1 VENLEQEDITNV
13 EKMEL
18 TREVVSAILDE
29 RVKSGIKVRQPLA
42 SATIDSLKYS
52 EILNDENYLKEIK
65 DEVNIREIKIGT
77 GEKVCVLD
85 TNITDELKMEGT
97 YRELVR
103 MIQDKRKEANLKV
116 SDIVSIVLPES
127 MSDFEKQVVESKREE
142 LQKDCGLK
150 EISFGSELKI
160 V

>member
-1 VENLEQEDITNV
+1 VEY
-13 EKMEL
+13 
-18 TREVVSAILDE
+18 R
-29 RVKSGIKVRQPLA
+29 VRQPLA
-42 SATIDSLKYS
+42 SATINSSKYS
-52 EILNDENYLKEIK
+52 EILNNESYLKEIK
-65 DEVNIREIKIGT
+65 DEVNIREIKIGV

-116 SDIVSIVLPES
+116 SDMVSIVLPES